1 MRHVQGQQVW
11 SDPHHTAA
19 GFGQQYASFEELQR
33 LTENPFENNTA
44 VNVTVP
50 LGDNAFLRCKVRNL
64 GERSVSTQ
72 KKTKQINCMYI

>member
-1 MRHVQGQQVW
+1 MVKHVQGQQVW
-11 SDPHHTAA
+11 SDPHHAAA

-64 GERSVSTQ
+64 GERSVSN
-72 KKTKQINCMYI
+72 KTFYYWVK